1 MKCRIC
7 GERFFIRRSLLSL
20 FNEDKEYIC
29 RDCYK
34 KYHININ
41 YETIQLDCH
50 KAMVIS
56 IFKKKLRLDYNLFFK
71 EYSKI
76 FLSLYNN
83 GVNVFFLDDLKYSYD
98 FYEYLDCI
106 SKIEDSDIV
115 ILCFSIRD

>member
-1 MKCRIC
+1 
-7 GERFFIRRSLLSL
+7 
-20 FNEDKEYIC
+20 
-29 RDCYK
+29 
-34 KYHININ
+34 
-41 YETIQLDCH
+41 
-50 KAMVIS
+50 MVIS